1 MEQWIQE
8 LTTTINFA
16 LKNCEYSFLYGS
28 VLAQWFDMEKDK
40 KGEAA
45 AEEDF
50 EMLDNM
56 DVDTKDS
63 SLSLKETTILGNEC
77 WVF

>member
-1 MEQWIQE
+1 
-8 LTTTINFA
+8 
-16 LKNCEYSFLYGS
+16 
-28 VLAQWFDMEKDK
+28 MEKDK